1 MTTANQRTLQTPATF
16 TGVGLHSGASVTLHV
31 RPAPANH
38 GLVFV
43 RTDLPRPVLIP
54 ALSEYVV
61 DTSLA
66 TTLGRDGVRVGT
78 VEHLLAAIAGLGID
92 NARIEVDGPELPIMD
107 GSASVFVEG
116 LLDAGIREQAEAKT
130 FLGVRRPVTVVDG
143 DKEATLTPSRSFRI
157 DCTIDFRH
165 PLISDQRVEVEP
177 ARAFAK
183 DLSRARTFGFLKDVE
198 RLKAMGLGKGGS
210 LANAIV
216 VDEFS
221 ILNPEGLRFPD
232 EFVRHKALDAVGD
245 LALFGHPVVGHLKV
259 VKGGHALHHRL
270 VAKVLAD
277 AANYELVRARTREER
292 LALGLPELAPQ
303 PLVA

>member
-16 TGVGLHSGASVTLHV
+16 IGVGLHSGKTVTLHV

-38 GLVFV
+38 GISFV
-43 RTDLPRPVLIP
+43 RTDLARPVIIP

-78 VEHLLAAIAGLGID
+78 VEHLLAALGGLSID
-92 NARIEVDGPELPIMD
+92 NARIELDGPEVPIMD
-107 GSASVFVEG
+107 GSSARFVEG
-116 LLDAGIREQAEAKT
+116 LLEAGLREQDEAKT
-130 FLGVRRPVTVVDG
+130 FLVIRRPVSVVDG

-177 ARAFAK
+177 TRGFAR

-198 RLKAMGLGKGGS
+198 RLKAAGLGRGGS
-210 LANAIV
+210 LENAIV

-232 EFVRHKALDAVGD
+232 EFVRHKALDALGD
-245 LALFGHPVVGHLKV
+245 MALFGRALVGHLKV

-270 VAKVLAD
+270 VQKVLAD
-277 AANYELVRARTREER
+277 EANYELVRARTREER
-292 LALGLPELAPQ
+292 QALGLPELAPQ